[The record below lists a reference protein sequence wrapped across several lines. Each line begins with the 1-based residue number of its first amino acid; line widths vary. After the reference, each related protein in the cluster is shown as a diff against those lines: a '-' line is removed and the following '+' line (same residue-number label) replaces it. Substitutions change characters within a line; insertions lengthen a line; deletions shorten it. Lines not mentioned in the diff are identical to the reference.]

1 YYISCGADRIFAQP
15 NTITGSIGVFGLLP
29 NFRNLFTNKF
39 GITFDTANTNKHSD
53 MGSVFRSVSESE
65 RLVVQNGV
73 ESIYKVFVGRVA
85 SGRKMSFAAIDSI
98 GQGRVWSGMDAMNLG
113 LVDQLGGLKDA
124 IKYAAEKL
132 KLTEYKILSL
142 PKQKEPFEEL
152 MNELKGQGDEKART
166 FLKNELGE
174 NYSILMTLR
183 KLNTM
188 KGIQARLPFEFI
200 IE

>member
-1 YYISCGADRIFAQP
+1 
-15 NTITGSIGVFGLLP
+15 
-29 NFRNLFTNKF
+29 
-39 GITFDTANTNKHSD
+39 

-65 RLVVQNGV
+65 RAVVQNGV

-85 SGRKMSFAAIDSI
+85 SGRKMSFADVDSI
-98 GQGRVWSGMDAMNLG
+98 GQGRVWSGVDAKNLG

-124 IKYAAEKL
+124 IKYAAEKV
-132 KLTEYKILSL
+132 KLTEYKIQTL

-152 MNELKGQGDEKART
+152 MNELKGEGDEQARM

-174 NYSILMTLR
+174 NYNILMALR
-183 KLNTM
+183 KLNAM
-188 KGIQARLPFEFI
+188 KGIQARLPFEYI